1 MLQMLSAPLLNE
13 VEIVEGRLTES
24 EALEL
29 TKMVRS
35 KSILNNI
42 KNFSWRD
49 DSHDSSPPFM
59 ELLMDTLQVTFP
71 HIDYPRKFGAL
82 TY

>member
-1 MLQMLSAPLLNE
+1 MLSAPLLNE
-13 VEIVEGRLTES
+13 VEIVEGHLTKS

-49 DSHDSSPPFM
+49 DFDDFLPPFI
-59 ELLMDTLQVTFP
+59 ELLLDTLQVAYP
-71 HIDYPRKFGAL
+71 HIDYPCKFGSL
-82 TY
+82 RVY